1 MCQLPNE
8 SGENGVPFLS
18 GGEALFFLLILLAV
32 SLCVSVLL
40 SPASRARRRE
50 RREHETRTAE
60 ALRIRLAKKWQQAVV
75 QGVWGTMP
83 DGRWIACIPE
93 HEDPVA
99 RRRRKQM
106 LVSCNLDE
114 LNENG
119 FAYETDTDNEW
130 DVVDLEKGE
139 TTGGDGDTVTVSGD
153 GDGGG
158 L

>member
-83 DGRWIACIPE
+83 DGRWIACVPE
-93 HEDPVA
+93 HEDPSA

-139 TTGGDGDTVTVSGD
+139 TTRGDGDTVTVSGD